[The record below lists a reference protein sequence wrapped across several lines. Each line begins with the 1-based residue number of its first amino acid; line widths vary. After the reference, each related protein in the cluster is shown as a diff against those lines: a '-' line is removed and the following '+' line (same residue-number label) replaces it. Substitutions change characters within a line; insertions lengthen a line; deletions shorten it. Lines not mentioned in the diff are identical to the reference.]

1 MCLKKMDKRGETMK
15 RVTLRDVAELAGVSQ
30 ATASLTLNHSSRAN
44 FRNGTRERVLVAAR
58 QLGYRS
64 PARRKRRTD
73 MADYM
78 LLVMVP
84 TLANP
89 YYVELAQAGGSM
101 LRHSVI
107 VSRYATHFESQS
119 WSGFI
124 LISLSEG
131 MLEASFTAFYPD
143 LCDTSSGWL
152 RCSLL
157 CSLGRKQASCPYAP
171 SASAM

>member
-1 MCLKKMDKRGETMK
+1 MK
-15 RVTLRDVAELAGVSQ
+15 NVTLRDVAELAGVSQ

-89 YYVELAQAGGSM
+89 YYVELAQA
-101 LRHSVI
+101 VEE
-107 VSRYATHFESQS
+107 YA
-119 WSGFI
+119 
-124 LISLSEG
+124 
-131 MLEASFTAFYPD
+131 A
-143 LCDTSSGWL
+143 
-152 RCSLL
+152 
-157 CSLGRKQASCPYAP
+157 SLGYRVTVWVRVIQPYYRKAKRGRPPMGIERLFIQSFPRFCP
-171 SASAM
+171 M